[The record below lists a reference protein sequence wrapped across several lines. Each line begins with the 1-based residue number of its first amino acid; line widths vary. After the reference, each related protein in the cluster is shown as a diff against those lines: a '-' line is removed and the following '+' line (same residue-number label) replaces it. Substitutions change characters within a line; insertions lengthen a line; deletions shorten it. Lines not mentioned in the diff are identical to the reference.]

1 MTSPRSHAEL
11 VTLRKLAQDL
21 AAQRKER
28 LSSVHLLAAIALR
41 GGPAADLLRDRRLDD
56 EALLKAT
63 RSVDDEGPDPI
74 GRAMGGAR
82 DVAKRATAKEP
93 AALHLLLALLS
104 DRSSAAHR
112 ALAQSGVDLA
122 RLRTAALQIA
132 LGVVQAR
139 RVLPSRATQDDGAPE
154 KPAAPAKAPPARRA
168 RGEAAGPARAT
179 AELRPVKG
187 PGLAPPELRPVKG
200 PGLAPPELRPAKS
213 SGPGV
218 AVPLFPPLR
227 PRPAAAPAGD
237 TPPPADAAPSRRA
250 AALADDA
257 ASPLSASPFATS
269 PHSASPVS
277 TSPLAVSL
285 ASPTA
290 ASPRPLLAGAA
301 GAALDRA
308 RFTLDRARFPALAS
322 LGHNLSLAAAQGE
335 LEPIVGREREIEQV
349 LDVLAKR
356 HANNPCLIGPA
367 GVGKTS
373 VARGVAQ
380 RLAFDER
387 EPRLVVELVPSELI
401 AGTGARG
408 ALSERLAA
416 LRSEL
421 REAGGRVLLFIDG
434 LSELFGSGALDEAM
448 AELKLALARG
458 ELTLMGTA
466 TPEEYRKS
474 IEADPALARRF
485 TIVEIDEPEE
495 DEAFLLLQSVA
506 VGLGAHHG
514 LTFTDEALASA
525 VAWSVRY
532 LPGRALPDKAL
543 SILDLAG
550 ARTRRRAR
558 DRAESARAGE
568 GTPQPPRTR
577 DAERGRAP
585 LREPSQPAPP
595 ARQVG
600 PAEVAEVVAELA
612 DLPVER
618 LLETD
623 RERMLAL
630 ETLLADRVVGHGEA
644 LARIARVLRRNA
656 AGLRAR
662 RPIGSFLLLG
672 PTGVGK
678 TETAKAIAEALFHS
692 PDAMTRLDFSEY
704 AESHAVARLVGA
716 PPGYVGHEAGG
727 QLTEAVRRRPYQVIL
742 LDEIEKAHRD
752 VLEAFLQVFD
762 EGRLTDGRGRRVDFT
777 NTVLVMTSNLG
788 AAEAGAL
795 RSERSVGFARSSGAV
810 TPERLGEVML
820 AAARSALPP
829 ELYNRID
836 EVLCFAPLTRADV
849 AEITRRLL
857 GGLERELEARGV
869 ELEVEPAAI
878 DALLDAGGF
887 DPELGA
893 RPMKRTIARLI
904 EAPLAD
910 LILRGQL
917 EEGSAALIGVE
928 QGEIVVDAIARAGE
942 RRYAACSS

>member
-28 LSSVHLLAAIALR
+28 LSSVHLLAAIALS

-112 ALAQSGVDLA
+112 ALTQSGVDLG

-139 RVLPSRATQDDGAPE
+139 RTPARLLQDGGAPE
-154 KPAAPAKAPPARRA
+154 TPPAPGATPTARRA
-168 RGEAAGPARAT
+168 RGEAADPGRPRAPRT
-179 AELRPVKG
+179 SQELRPARGAGV
-187 PGLAPPELRPVKG
+187 AV
-200 PGLAPPELRPAKS
+200 PELRPARGAGVAVPELRPARGAGAPESRPAKNA
-213 SGPGV
+213 GPGV
-218 AVPLFPPLR
+218 TVPLFPPTPLFPPGR
-227 PRPAAAPAGD
+227 LRPAAAPAD
-237 TPPPADAAPSRRA
+237 ALASAEPIAVTPTPSPASSASPAPASAAYPASPAPGRPLPPLAPPTATSAAAS
-250 AALADDA
+250 AALA
-257 ASPLSASPFATS
+257 
-269 PHSASPVS
+269 
-277 TSPLAVSL
+277 
-285 ASPTA
+285 
-290 ASPRPLLAGAA
+290 
-301 GAALDRA
+301 A
-308 RFTLDRARFPALAS
+308 RFTLDRTRFPALAS
-322 LGHNLSLAAAQGE
+322 LGHNLSLAAVQGE
-335 LEPIVGREREIEQV
+335 LEPIVGREHEIEQA

-356 HANNPCLIGPA
+356 HANNPCLLGPA

-373 VARGVAQ
+373 VARGVAH

-387 EPRLVVELVPSELI
+387 EPRVVVELVPSELL

-408 ALSERLAA
+408 ALSERLSA
-416 LRSEL
+416 LRSEV
-421 REAGGRVLLFIDG
+421 REAGGRVILFIDG

-448 AELKLALARG
+448 AEIKLALARG
-458 ELTLMGTA
+458 ELTLIGTA

-514 LTFTDEALASA
+514 LAFTDEALASA

-550 ARTRRRAR
+550 ARTRRRASSASSASSAS
-558 DRAESARAGE
+558 RASRA
-568 GTPQPPRTR
+568 
-577 DAERGRAP
+577 AP
-585 LREPSQPAPP
+585 REPAQP

-600 PAEVAEVVAELA
+600 PAEVAEVVSELA

-623 RERMLAL
+623 RERMLSL
-630 ETLLADRVVGHGEA
+630 ETLLAEKVVGHGEA

-727 QLTEAVRRRPYQVIL
+727 QLTEAVRRRPYQVVL

-795 RSERSVGFARSSGAV
+795 RSERSVGFARTSATVS
-810 TPERLGEVML
+810 PERLGEAML
-820 AAARSALPP
+820 AATRAALPP

-857 GGLERELEARGV
+857 GGLESELEARGV
-869 ELEVEPAAI
+869 ELEVEPEAI

-893 RPMKRTIARLI
+893 RPMKRTIARLV
-904 EAPLAD
+904 EAPLAE

-917 EEGSAALIGVE
+917 EEGSAALVGVE
-928 QGEIVVDAIARAGE
+928 QGEVVVDAIARAGE

>member
-1 MTSPRSHAEL
+1 MTSTRSHAEL

-21 AAQRKER
+21 AGQRKER
-28 LSSVHLLAAIALR
+28 LSSVHLLAAVAMR

-82 DVAKRATAKEP
+82 DVAKRAAAKEP

-104 DRSSAAHR
+104 DRTSAAHR
-112 ALAQSGVDLA
+112 ALTQSGVDLA

-132 LGVVQAR
+132 LGVVHARRAVPSRAPRDGDAPDRSPAAPRASAAR
-139 RVLPSRATQDDGAPE
+139 RV
-154 KPAAPAKAPPARRA
+154 
-168 RGEAAGPARAT
+168 RGEAAGPARSP
-179 AELRPVKG
+179 AELRPAQA
-187 PGLAPPELRPVKG
+187 PGVAVPELRPPAKG
-200 PGLAPPELRPAKS
+200 PGVAVSELRPSAKGPGVAVS
-213 SGPGV
+213 ELRPSARGPGVAVSELRPSARGPGV
-218 AVPLFPPLR
+218 AVPLFPPPR
-227 PRPAAAPAGD
+227 PQKPAAPAEDAPAAAEPLAAVALA
-237 TPPPADAAPSRRA
+237 PRSAAAAPDHASAAGWPLGA
-250 AALADDA
+250 AAA
-257 ASPLSASPFATS
+257 ASPAARFA
-269 PHSASPVS
+269 
-277 TSPLAVSL
+277 L
-285 ASPTA
+285 
-290 ASPRPLLAGAA
+290 
-301 GAALDRA
+301 
-308 RFTLDRARFPALAS
+308 FTLDRARFPALAS

-335 LEPIVGREREIEQV
+335 LEPVVGREREIEQA

-356 HANNPCLIGPA
+356 HANNPCLLGPA

-387 EPRLVVELVPSELI
+387 EPRVVVEIVPSELLS
-401 AGTGARG
+401 GTGARG
-408 ALSERLAA
+408 ALSERFAA
-416 LRSEL
+416 LRAEL
-421 REAGGRVLLFIDG
+421 REAGGRVILFIDG

-458 ELTLMGTA
+458 EITLIGTA

-474 IEADPALARRF
+474 IEVDPALARRF
-485 TIVEIDEPEE
+485 TVVEIDEPEE

-514 LTFTDEALASA
+514 LSFTDEALASA

-550 ARTRRRAR
+550 ARTRRRAPQG
-558 DRAESARAGE
+558 APGE
-568 GTPQPPRTR
+568 
-577 DAERGRAP
+577 RAP
-585 LREPSQPAPP
+585 MGAPGERAALGAA

-630 ETLLADRVVGHGEA
+630 ESLLAERVVGHGAA

-692 PDAMTRLDFSEY
+692 ADAMTRLDFSEY

-727 QLTEAVRRRPYQVIL
+727 QLTEAVRRRPYQVVL

-795 RSERSVGFARSSGAV
+795 KAERSVGFSRAASAPS
-810 TPERLGEVML
+810 PERLGEVML
-820 AAARSALPP
+820 AAARAALPP

-869 ELEVEPAAI
+869 ALEVEPEAI

-904 EAPLAD
+904 EAPLAE

-917 EEGSAALIGVE
+917 EEGAAAIIGVE
-928 QGEIVVDAIARAGE
+928 QGEIVVDAVARAGE

>member
-41 GGPAADLLRDRRLDD
+41 GGPAAELLRDRRLDD

-112 ALAQSGVDLA
+112 ALTQSGVDLA
-122 RLRTAALQIA
+122 RLRTAALQLA

-139 RVLPSRATQDDGAPE
+139 RSLPPRAGLDDGAPE
-154 KPAAPAKAPPARRA
+154 KPAAKAPPARRA
-168 RGEAAGPARAT
+168 RGEAAEPART
-179 AELRPVKG
+179 PAELRPGRGV
-187 PGLAPPELRPVKG
+187 AVT
-200 PGLAPPELRPAKS
+200 ELRPARGAGLAVSELRPARGAGLAAPEPRPAKGA
-213 SGPGV
+213 GPGV
-218 AVPLFPPLR
+218 TVPLFPPPR
-227 PRPAAAPAGD
+227 PRPAAAPAGSD
-237 TPPPADAAPSRRA
+237 ARTEAPSFAEPTAALAAAPRRA
-250 AALADDA
+250 PAADDA
-257 ASPLSASPFATS
+257 AAPPL
-269 PHSASPVS
+269 
-277 TSPLAVSL
+277 
-285 ASPTA
+285 TA
-290 ASPRPLLAGAA
+290 AGWPSSAPSSAA
-301 GAALDRA
+301 GSVAA
-308 RFTLDRARFPALAS
+308 RFTLDRSRFPALTS

-335 LEPIVGREREIEQV
+335 LEPIVGREREIEQA

-356 HANNPCLIGPA
+356 HANNPCLLGPA

-373 VARGVAQ
+373 VARGIAQ
-380 RLAFDER
+380 RLTFEEQ
-387 EPRLVVELVPSELI
+387 EPRIVVELVPSELL

-416 LRSEL
+416 LRTEL
-421 REAGGRVLLFIDG
+421 REAGGRVILFIDG
-434 LSELFGSGALDEAM
+434 MSELFGSGALDEAM

-458 ELTLMGTA
+458 EITLIGTA

-474 IEADPALARRF
+474 IEVDPALARRF
-485 TIVEIDEPEE
+485 TVVEIDEPEE
-495 DEAFLLLQSVA
+495 DEAFLLLRSVA

-514 LTFTDEALASA
+514 LAFTDEALASA

-550 ARTRRRAR
+550 ARTRRRAQQTQQTR
-558 DRAESARAGE
+558 QTPSAQKSAAGARAALPE
-568 GTPQPPRTR
+568 
-577 DAERGRAP
+577 A
-585 LREPSQPAPP
+585 

-600 PAEVAEVVAELA
+600 PPEVAEVVAELA

-630 ETLLADRVVGHGEA
+630 ETLLAERVVGHGEA
-644 LARIARVLRRNA
+644 LGRIARVLRRNA

-727 QLTEAVRRRPYQVIL
+727 QLTEAVRRRPYQVVL

-795 RSERSVGFARSSGAV
+795 KAERSVGFARASQGVS
-810 TPERLGEVML
+810 TERLADTML
-820 AAARSALPP
+820 SAARAALPP

-857 GGLERELEARGV
+857 GGLERELDARGV
-869 ELEVEPAAI
+869 VLEVEPEAI

-917 EEGSAALIGVE
+917 EEGSAALVGVE
-928 QGEIVVDAIARAGE
+928 QGQVVVDAIARAGE
-942 RRYAACSS
+942 RRYAACSR

>member
-1 MTSPRSHAEL
+1 
-11 VTLRKLAQDL
+11 
-21 AAQRKER
+21 AASTAVPAVPPAGRP
-28 LSSVHLLAAIALR
+28 LGAAASSVA
-41 GGPAADLLRDRRLDD
+41 
-56 EALLKAT
+56 
-63 RSVDDEGPDPI
+63 
-74 GRAMGGAR
+74 
-82 DVAKRATAKEP
+82 
-93 AALHLLLALLS
+93 
-104 DRSSAAHR
+104 
-112 ALAQSGVDLA
+112 
-122 RLRTAALQIA
+122 
-132 LGVVQAR
+132 
-139 RVLPSRATQDDGAPE
+139 
-154 KPAAPAKAPPARRA
+154 
-168 RGEAAGPARAT
+168 
-179 AELRPVKG
+179 
-187 PGLAPPELRPVKG
+187 
-200 PGLAPPELRPAKS
+200 
-213 SGPGV
+213 
-218 AVPLFPPLR
+218 
-227 PRPAAAPAGD
+227 
-237 TPPPADAAPSRRA
+237 
-250 AALADDA
+250 
-257 ASPLSASPFATS
+257 
-269 PHSASPVS
+269 
-277 TSPLAVSL
+277 
-285 ASPTA
+285 
-290 ASPRPLLAGAA
+290 
-301 GAALDRA
+301 A

-335 LEPIVGREREIEQV
+335 LEPIVGREREIEQA

-356 HANNPCLIGPA
+356 HANNPCLLGPA

-373 VARGVAQ
+373 VARGIAH
-380 RLAFDER
+380 RLAFEER
-387 EPRLVVELVPSELI
+387 EPRIVVELVPSELI

-421 REAGGRVLLFIDG
+421 REAGGRVILFIDG

-458 ELTLMGTA
+458 EITLIGTA

-474 IEADPALARRF
+474 IEVDPALARRF

-495 DEAFLLLQSVA
+495 DEAFLLLRSVA

-514 LTFTDEALASA
+514 LAFTDEALASA

-550 ARTRRRAR
+550 ARTRRRAMQS
-558 DRAESARAGE
+558 APGARA
-568 GTPQPPRTR
+568 
-577 DAERGRAP
+577 A
-585 LREPSQPAPP
+585 LREPPQP
-595 ARQVG
+595 ARQVS

-630 ETLLADRVVGHGEA
+630 ETLLAERVVGHGEA

-678 TETAKAIAEALFHS
+678 TETAKAIAESLFHS

-727 QLTEAVRRRPYQVIL
+727 QLTEAVRRRPYQVVL

-777 NTVLVMTSNLG
+777 NTVIVMTSNLG

-795 RSERSVGFARSSGAV
+795 KAERSVGFARASQAV
-810 TPERLGEVML
+810 SPARLSEAML
-820 AAARSALPP
+820 AATRAALPP

-869 ELEVEPAAI
+869 VLEVEPEAI

-917 EEGSAALIGVE
+917 EEGSAALVGVE
-928 QGEIVVDAIARAGE
+928 QGEVVVDAIARAGE